1 MTIDNKSKYIS
12 RKFYRRLMT
21 EIGNNQ
27 YDPTKYI
34 KDKIIISV
42 DCLSTKKIVK
52 TNEVKVRKLEDI
64 VSQQFLLGYN
74 GKVMYYLS
82 TREQTDSPFDFWDLA
97 MVIKDFLQQIGY
109 EKHYTAI
116 DYEKLATKFSMK
128 VDEVRKYSGKLKIPK
143 LIMVG
148 YLLGDT
154 ISSYK
159 NWQSYIDTSKLEN
172 QDKDKYVSMYQNAL
186 TSYNFVPFSIASPDY
201 KRRAFLEIKL
211 RDNIALTSAQD
222 DLETLAKMFD
232 ITITRNNCDEKFS
245 SLAEYIWKNHQ
256 KFSDSVLTNY
266 MYLGFISKQVEDIYN
281 AGLTDRF
288 ILPARLSELGDRISD
303 HFFQMPY
310 NSKQVK
316 KVIDDIFLNDN
327 VENYLRPQEYKYSLK
342 KGELRKWKKLISK
355 ISGQSDEHLRLQDTM
370 LQNIESYLAR
380 GAISYKVASDGK
392 PYRKF
397 NKNNIFNKIDL
408 DSLYRNNPEL
418 EPSDLITSDISL
430 NPKKYVIDIP
440 NTLRRNYRKNKQK
453 FKRDYYS
460 NEPER
465 IETLIEGLWKSSA
478 YNMAYK
484 KIGGKIKL
492 FSTSTNY
499 YFKQKIDF
507 KYTRNGFHFMKTSN
521 KYNKAQK
528 NMHTIRVNQATN
540 SGFEVARLAF
550 KGGINQAYDHGLIS
564 EYKYLYSPDLKSS
577 YPMAGSFIPDF
588 RTDITPLKD
597 ESDVS
602 LKEFNKKIRPK
613 LPNGDFTL
621 GICICSYETS
631 DNLKRVPVGVKSN
644 FEDSSPY
651 YVKSADNVEMTLT
664 DAINLINTGVKSMYF
679 NRIIIPHQKILDG
692 SEESLCPVSRAQH
705 WGLKQRE
712 MAIEKY
718 GTESPEEKIF
728 KLFVNLQFGK
738 SGQGLLPKEDHK
750 YINFSRSTN
759 PYIADQFT
767 SVTRYLINALANAF
781 EKSYP
786 GSLIPSITTD
796 GMCLCTNEPVD
807 INKVNEFLRE
817 KYSLWSQIVDKWF
830 NGTFFKFKSKLSGD
844 NKKFSVDTPLIN
856 LKTRFNFSL
865 DGRIKAM
872 AGISNGDFQK
882 VYESLCQGEASFLTE
897 SVRKTSL
904 KQLKIRTNLKHL
916 QAEWK
921 QNIYQNLGYDDS
933 NKVIGFHETENGL
946 VHYVTEPFDTVE
958 ELLATKNCM
967 KPYRRLFPFMKV
979 EYARELLKLDNSLV
993 QTKQGLKI
1001 KWVTEDVLLKDLK
1014 YLGLFPYYE
1023 KTYMPKVLLRFLA
1036 ENKEHYDMKKIYQE
1050 LFNEQYKTFSGFNQA
1065 VKRADNKFVNPFV
1078 VLKEDWT
1085 QKFKK
1090 YELK

>member
-52 TNEVKVRKLEDI
+52 ANEVKVRKLEDI

-74 GKVMYYLS
+74 GKVMYYLL

-738 SGQGLLPKEDHK
+738 SGQGLLPKDTIPGSDLVRKSTDADNYDPKGPKNPDDRVPVKDPEHLTKGDKDNVKGEVGTVNPNLPKGTEVDVDDKGNATIK
-750 YINFSRSTN
+750 YPDGSKNTIPGSDLVRKSTDADQSTDADKITPNVPATKVPVTN
-759 PYIADQFT
+759 PSQLTDSEKDQVKT
-767 SVTRYLINALANAF
+767 NVTNANKDTLPSGSKVTVGDDGTATITYSDGSKDTIPGRDLIIGAKGEGISGNTA
-781 EKSYP
+781 KS
-786 GSLIPSITTD
+786 GSKNNS
-796 GMCLCTNEPVD
+796 
-807 INKVNEFLRE
+807 
-817 KYSLWSQIVDKWF
+817 
-830 NGTFFKFKSKLSGD
+830 
-844 NKKFSVDTPLIN
+844 
-856 LKTRFNFSL
+856 LKTLPQTGNGANEKASALGFLFAGLASIFSL
-865 DGRIKAM
+865 AGR
-872 AGISNGDFQK
+872 
-882 VYESLCQGEASFLTE
+882 
-897 SVRKTSL
+897 RK
-904 KQLKIRTNLKHL
+904 
-916 QAEWK
+916 
-921 QNIYQNLGYDDS
+921 
-933 NKVIGFHETENGL
+933 
-946 VHYVTEPFDTVE
+946 
-958 ELLATKNCM
+958 
-967 KPYRRLFPFMKV
+967 
-979 EYARELLKLDNSLV
+979 
-993 QTKQGLKI
+993 
-1001 KWVTEDVLLKDLK
+1001 
-1014 YLGLFPYYE
+1014 
-1023 KTYMPKVLLRFLA
+1023 
-1036 ENKEHYDMKKIYQE
+1036 
-1050 LFNEQYKTFSGFNQA
+1050 
-1065 VKRADNKFVNPFV
+1065 
-1078 VLKEDWT
+1078 
-1085 QKFKK
+1085 KK
-1090 YELK
+1090 Y